1 MTTHIPV
8 RSTFGSALALAV
20 ALGAGSIGWAQSPT
34 PPLAINTSRIT
45 IAGTSNVH
53 AYAASTTDARV
64 TRARFAGA
72 PAGAAF
78 WDDLQGPGRL
88 EAFDLSIAAGSLTSP
103 KGDLEENMNKA
114 LKVKE
119 HPEITFSLTRLDGG
133 PGALTA
139 SGMLSIAGVAR
150 QVTFPLKTT
159 RTGNNLTV
167 TGALDLLMTDYG
179 IAPPKA
185 MLGMIKAGPGIK
197 VTFEVLVV
205 APENS

>member
-1 MTTHIPV
+1 MTTQVHV
-8 RSTFGSALALAV
+8 RSTFGPALVLAV
-20 ALGAGSIGWAQSPT
+20 AFTAGSIGWAQSPT
-34 PPLAINTSRIT
+34 PPLAINTARIT

-53 AYAASTTDARV
+53 AYGASTTNARV

-78 WDDLQGPGRL
+78 WDDVQAPGGL

-103 KGDLEENMNKA
+103 KGDLDENMYKA

-119 HPEITFSLTRLDGG
+119 HPEITFSLTRMEGT
-133 PGALTA
+133 PGALMA
-139 SGMLSIAGVAR
+139 SGTLRIAGVSHE
-150 QVTFPLKTT
+150 VMLPLKTT

-167 TGALDLLMTDYG
+167 TGTLDLLMTDYG

-197 VTFEVLVV
+197 VTFDVLV
-205 APENS
+205 ASTSTT